1 MWLYITQ
8 TRQTGLF
15 IYEVSKYFTCFTG
28 SVGRHS
34 KFGKMYLK
42 TLEALVIIRICSG
55 IMFFSLSNS
64 SLIMCS
70 EAILPLFNSNY
81 GKLLIVIS
89 CMVCPGGDSS
99 RDWTPLSL
107 FSISHYTNNA
117 LGYNS
122 PVNCKQ
128 LRHFCRAW

>member
-1 MWLYITQ
+1 MVVYYITQ

-89 CMVCPGGDSS
+89 CMVCSPAVIPRVTERRSACF
-99 RDWTPLSL
+99 L
-107 FSISHYTNNA
+107 FHIIQTMHWVII
-117 LGYNS
+117 L
-122 PVNCKQ
+122 
-128 LRHFCRAW
+128 L

>member
-1 MWLYITQ
+1 MYCMVCGISQ

-28 SVGRHS
+28 SVGSHS

-70 EAILPLFNSNY
+70 EAMLPLFNKVWHNRIYRNGSNY
-81 GKLLIVIS
+81 GKLLIV
-89 CMVCPGGDSS
+89 
-99 RDWTPLSL
+99 
-107 FSISHYTNNA
+107 NNICHK
-117 LGYNS
+117 LYGMT
-122 PVNCKQ
+122 
-128 LRHFCRAW
+128 RR